1 LPDAD
6 PLIAGEEDGEAE
18 RGDIGENFCH
28 PPLLL
33 WLVLAFELLRTDEF

>member
-28 PPLLL
+28 PLLL
-33 WLVLAFELLRTDEF
+33 LAPVRSFELPRTDEF